1 MNLPND
7 VQYVCDDQ
15 VGIRC
20 VSGNGR
26 GGIIHVVRSV
36 FNPIGNRG
44 EWSTESKLMSTWQ
57 ISDI

>member
-1 MNLPND
+1 MNLPDD

-26 GGIIHVVRSV
+26 GGIVHGRPSV
-36 FNPIGNRG
+36 FSPIGSG
-44 EWSTESKLMSTWQ
+44 EKWSTESRLMSTWQ